1 MAKGSPI
8 TVTAVWIRSVRFS
21 HILGYNMWGGVD
33 SSISCLFSSFRT
45 IPRKCLKLSGTY
57 LSSQGQ
63 KQGCQKHKPA
73 LQGIEPGPLFLAGKW
88 TKPATTTKETNENKT
103 INKVQNPIRAQVHSC
118 ISFCRMSQPT
128 TSSVNFC
135 DFIIN
140 YMFSSLA
147 LPSEWWDTHIIVK
160 IHAKWCTVKP
170 LMDLKPWYAA
180 IAKPHSPSP

>member
-1 MAKGSPI
+1 MFKIVLKMLKTCLHIYLAR
-8 TVTAVWIRSVRFS
+8 ARSRVVRN
-21 HILGYNMWGGVD
+21 INLP
-33 SSISCLFSSFRT
+33 FRELNLDH
-45 IPRKCLKLSGTY
+45 C
-57 LSSQGQ
+57 
-63 KQGCQKHKPA
+63 
-73 LQGIEPGPLFLAGKW
+73 FLAGKW
-88 TKPATTTKETNENKT
+88 TKPETTTKETNENKT

-147 LPSEWWDTHIIVK
+147 LPSEWWDTHITVK
-160 IHAKWCTVKP
+160 IHAKWCTAKP